1 VQSPAPRRS
10 LSSHRSSASPH
21 SAAWTQVNAAD
32 HGVPLQLRDVR
43 VLLTL
48 SEPTLLVRRGV
59 LVLSFGYLRA
69 LVTAQRA
76 FFILTDNDAAP
87 VNDLCA
93 KLSEEPEDKLV
104 HLPFE
109 LLVLE
114 AVLMLSLQTS
124 GLAVD
129 ECLQE
134 SQGLL
139 RELRSKLT
147 PELLNRAYMH
157 KGQVSR
163 ALQDIKG
170 AQDELERVQ
179 RDEGTMAL
187 LNLSDLYHGTETMDR
202 LISQERAPTDHIQV
216 LIDTY
221 AYQLSAL
228 AHRLEVASK
237 QMQATEDLLNLRLE
251 TIQKNT
257 FVANIFFH
265 TIMTFLGLPTVVT
278 GIWGMNLWSGHKFSL
293 DGPHTKEPNFK
304 PPDFPTD
311 AYENDSSLGLSSL
324 SLSLPPCTSL
334 ASPLSLPLFLSYLI
348 FYSLLSSLSLC
359 FFLNHI

>member
-1 VQSPAPRRS
+1 M
-10 LSSHRSSASPH
+10 
-21 SAAWTQVNAAD
+21 
-32 HGVPLQLRDVR
+32 PLQLRDVR

-59 LVLSFGYLRA
+59 LVLSFGHLRA

-76 FFILTDNDAAP
+76 FFILTDSDPAP

-104 HLPFE
+104 LLPFE
-109 LLVLE
+109 LMVLE
-114 AVLMLSLQTS
+114 AVLLLALQTS
-124 GLAVD
+124 GMAVD

-134 SQGLL
+134 SQSLL

-147 PELLNRAYMH
+147 PELLNRAYML

-170 AQDELERVQ
+170 SQDELERVQ

-187 LNLSDLYHGTETMDR
+187 LNLSDLYHDTETMDR
-202 LISQERAPTDHIQV
+202 LIAQERAPTDHIQV
-216 LIDTY
+216 LLDTY

-228 AHRLEVASK
+228 AHRLEVATK
-237 QMQATEDLLNLRLE
+237 QMEATEGLLNLRLE
-251 TIQKNT
+251 SIQKNT

-265 TIMTFLGLPTVVT
+265 TILTFLGFPTLVT

-293 DGPHTKEPNFK
+293 DGPYTKGPSFT

-311 AYENDSSLGLSSL
+311 AYDNDPSLGL
-324 SLSLPPCTSL
+324 PPPL
-334 ASPLSLPLFLSYLI
+334 FPLSPPPPSTHPQPRILQKPTSDNLRIVGEGSARA
-348 FYSLLSSLSLC
+348 
-359 FFLNHI
+359 